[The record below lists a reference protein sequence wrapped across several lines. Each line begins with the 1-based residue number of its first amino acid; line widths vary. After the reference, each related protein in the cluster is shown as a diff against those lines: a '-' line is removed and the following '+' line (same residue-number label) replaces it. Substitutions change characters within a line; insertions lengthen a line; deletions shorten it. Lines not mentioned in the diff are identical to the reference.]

1 MSKVIE
7 LEKDKDG
14 IYRSSE
20 TISKNNES
28 ELKSTPKLD
37 NMTQLLNGF
46 EKGAKVIK
54 RIVRIIDE
62 NFKKD

>member
-14 IYRSSE
+14 VYKSSE
-20 TISKNNES
+20 TISKNKLES
-28 ELKSTPKLD
+28 ESKPESD
-37 NMTQLLNGF
+37 NMSQLLDGF
-46 EKGAKVIK
+46 EKGAKVIN

>member
-1 MSKVIE
+1 MPKIIE

-14 IYRSSE
+14 VYRSSE

-37 NMTQLLNGF
+37 NMTQLIDGF
-46 EKGAKVIK
+46 EKGAKVIN

>member
-1 MSKVIE
+1 MPKIIE

-14 IYRSSE
+14 VYRSSE

-28 ELKSTPKLD
+28 ELKSAQLD

-46 EKGAKVIK
+46 EKGAKVIN

>member
-1 MSKVIE
+1 MPKIIE

-14 IYRSSE
+14 VYRSSE
-20 TISKNNES
+20 TIFKNNES
-28 ELKSTPKLD
+28 ELKSAPKLD
-37 NMTQLLNGF
+37 NMTQLIDGF
-46 EKGAKVIK
+46 EKGAKVIN